1 MIFGNRTRA
10 IVARLTIALA
20 LVGILSG
27 SSISASPLLDEMNA
41 QYKREFGIEIV
52 ADRETYPIA
61 GTGGS
66 IDAMNTGVN
75 NGDMVLYFLRKEFAK
90 YPPELLKRA
99 GVKRIVLCKELKKG
113 SSRIAGIA
121 VEQTGSIYVD
131 STTKIGDESHRR
143 RTLHHELFHFMDY
156 ARGDVMHNAAWE
168 AVNKGAPAYGSPP
181 PPPKPGQRNW
191 ASHPA
196 PGFVSDYSL
205 TALPEDRAEL
215 FAALMT
221 NNLTLRLLVQR
232 DFALATKVKILKEE
246 LVQFCPQADEAFW
259 ARMAAF

>member
-1 MIFGNRTRA
+1 
-10 IVARLTIALA
+10 
-20 LVGILSG
+20 
-27 SSISASPLLDEMNA
+27 MNA
-41 QYKREFGIEIV
+41 QYKREYGIEIV
-52 ADRETYPIA
+52 ADHESYPIT

-66 IDAMNTGVN
+66 IDAVNTGVN

-90 YPPELLKRA
+90 YPPELLRRA
-99 GVKRIVLCKELKKG
+99 GVKRIVLCKELKKQ
-113 SSRIAGIA
+113 STRIAGIA

-143 RTLHHELFHFMDY
+143 RTLHHELFHFIDY
-156 ARGDVMHNAAWE
+156 ALGDVMHRPIWE
-168 AVNKGAPAYGSPP
+168 AVNKGGPAYGSPA
-181 PPPKPGQRNW
+181 PPPKSGPRNW

-196 PGFVSDYSL
+196 LGFVSDYSL

-232 DFALATKVKILKEE
+232 DFNLATKVKILKDE
-246 LVQFCPQADEAFW
+246 LVQFCPQADDAFW
-259 ARMAAF
+259 ARMSAF